1 MKKCI
6 HLSLAALVLGLG
18 FTACES
24 DSSKPAG
31 GIDVSLMDKTVRPQD
46 DFYNFV
52 NGTWMKNA
60 KIPDDKT
67 RWGSFNELRENTD
80 ADVLAILK
88 KAANDPQL
96 DTAAD
101 EAKAVQLY
109 QLINDTVARNE
120 QGVKPLQPH
129 LKRIAAIAS
138 VEDIQSYLQETLPR
152 GNRALFSFGVSAD
165 AKDSNKN
172 VPQLYAGALGIERD
186 YYLKDDEDSKK
197 IKAAYEE
204 HVARMFGFV
213 GKTAEEAAALAQQ
226 VVAVET
232 QLAAARLDKVAR
244 RDPAKR
250 YNPKTTEELGEI
262 AKSITWT
269 SYFNAIGATGIE
281 SVVITDL
288 GYFSALDEVMQN
300 NSVEDI
306 KAYLWWTLID
316 GTAGRLSMDMDRA
329 NWDFYSK
336 TLRGAIAQEP
346 LEKRS
351 IRTVNWTLG
360 EALGKLYV
368 AEKFPPEAKAQMK
381 ELVGN
386 LVKAYEKRINDLA
399 WMDAETK
406 AKAIEKLEKT
416 NVKVGYPDQW
426 KDYSSLNLTNAEGEA
441 TYFDAMINVAA
452 FEFAENIAE
461 LGEPVDKSKW
471 YMSPQTVNAY
481 YNPPYNE
488 IVFPAAILQP
498 PFFDFTADAAVNYG
512 GIGGVIGH
520 EISHG
525 FDDSGAD
532 YDAYG
537 NLVNWWTDKDL
548 EEFNSLGEKLADQ
561 YSAIEV
567 LPDTFINGKFTLGE
581 NIGDLGGIH
590 AAFDALAL
598 HHEDHGT
605 PEAIEGFSAEERFFL
620 SWGTIW
626 RAKIRDE
633 ALKNQVRT
641 DPHSPGYN
649 RATQPLKN
657 MDAFY
662 TTFNVQEGDGM
673 YLPEAERVYI
683 W

>member
-1 MKKCI
+1 MKKFFQSALAI
-6 HLSLAALVLGLG
+6 SLLSLG
-18 FTACES
+18 FTSCKQPQEKKS
-24 DSSKPAG
+24 E
-31 GIDVSLMDKTVRPQD
+31 GIDLSLMDPQVRPQD
-46 DFYNFV
+46 NFYNYV
-52 NGTWMKNA
+52 NGTWMKNTE
-60 KIPDDKT
+60 IPDDKT

-80 ADVLAILK
+80 ADVLSILK
-88 KAANDPQL
+88 EAINDPNL
-96 DTAAD
+96 DTTAD
-101 EAKAVQLY
+101 EAKAVQLF

-120 QGVKPLQPH
+120 QGVKPLIPH
-129 LKRIAAIAS
+129 LARIDEINSIA
-138 VEDIQSYLQETLPR
+138 DIQTYLEQTLPK
-152 GNRALFSFGVSAD
+152 GSRALFSFGVSVD

-172 VPQLYAGALGIERD
+172 LPQLYPGSLGIERD
-186 YYLKDDEDSKK
+186 YYLKDDADSKK
-197 IKAAYEE
+197 IKEAYMR
-204 HVARMFGFV
+204 HVARMFGFI
-213 GKTAEEAAALAQQ
+213 GKTTEQASALADQ
-226 VVAVET
+226 VVKVET

-250 YNPKTTEELGEI
+250 YNPKSTEELSKI
-262 AKSITWT
+262 NTSITWPK
-269 SYFNAIGATGIE
+269 YFSTIGADGIDT
-281 SVVITDL
+281 VVLTDL
-288 GYFSALDEVMQN
+288 GYFSALDNVMKN
-300 NSVEDI
+300 NSVDDI
-306 KAYLWWTLID
+306 KAYLWWSLID
-316 GTAGRLSMDMDRA
+316 GTASRLSMEMDRA

-346 LEKRS
+346 LEQRS
-351 IRTVNWTLG
+351 IRTVNWTIG

-368 AEKFPPEAKAQMK
+368 AQKFPPQAKAQMK

-386 LVKAYEKRINDLA
+386 LIKAYESRINALD
-399 WMDAETK
+399 WMDDATK
-406 AKAIEKLEKT
+406 ANAIEKLTKT
-416 NVKVGYPDQW
+416 NVKVGYPDKW
-426 KDYSSLNLTNAEGEA
+426 KDYSSLSLTNNAGET
-441 TYFDAMINVAA
+441 TYFDAMVNVAA
-452 FEFAENIAE
+452 YEFAENIAE

-471 YMSPQTVNAY
+471 YLSPQTVNAY
-481 YNPPYNE
+481 YNPTYNE

-532 YDAYG
+532 YDADG
-537 NLVNWWTDKDL
+537 NLVNWWTEKDL
-548 EEFNSLGEKLADQ
+548 NKFNSLGDKLAAQ

-567 LPDTFINGKFTLGE
+567 LENTFINGKFTLGE

-598 HHEDHGT
+598 RHQDNGK
-605 PEAIEGFSAEERFFL
+605 PEAIDGFSAEERFFL

-626 RAKIRDE
+626 RVKIRDE

-649 RATQPLKN
+649 RAMQTLKN

-662 TTFNVQEGDGM
+662 TTFDVKEGDGM
-673 YLPEAERVYI
+673 YLPKEDRIYI

>member
-1 MKKCI
+1 MNKKTQ
-6 HLSLAALVLGLG
+6 SALLLGGLLLG
-18 FTACES
+18 FIGCNAPTKKAI
-24 DSSKPAG
+24 
-31 GIDVSLMDKTVRPQD
+31 GIDLSLMDKEIRPQD
-46 DFYNFV
+46 DFYNYV
-52 NGTWMKNA
+52 NGTWMKNTE
-60 KIPDDKT
+60 IPDDKT

-88 KAANDPQL
+88 KAANDPNL
-96 DTAAD
+96 ATSSD
-101 EAKAVQLY
+101 EAKAVTVF
-109 QLINDTVARNE
+109 QLINDTIKRNE
-120 QGVKPLQPH
+120 LGITPLLPHVERINAIQSKADLQP
-129 LKRIAAIAS
+129 
-138 VEDIQSYLQETLPR
+138 YLEENIRL
-152 GNRALFSFGVSAD
+152 GGYALFGFGVSAD

-172 VPQLYAGALGIERD
+172 VAQLYPGALGIERD

-197 IKAAYEE
+197 IKTAYQK
-204 HVARMFGFV
+204 HVARMFGFI
-213 GKTAEEAAALAQQ
+213 GKTTEEAETLAAE

-232 QLAAARLDKVAR
+232 QLANARMDKVER
-244 RDPAKR
+244 RNPAKR
-250 YNPKTTEELGEI
+250 YNPRTTDELGNI
-262 AKSITWT
+262 AQQIDWPA
-269 SYFNAIGATGIE
+269 FLAGIGTEGVE
-281 SVVITDL
+281 NLVVTDL
-288 GYFSALDEVMQN
+288 GFFSSLDTILNENSISAL
-300 NSVEDI
+300 
-306 KAYLWWTLID
+306 KTYLLWTLID
-316 GTAGRLSMDMDRA
+316 GTASRLSMEIDRA

-351 IRTVNWTLG
+351 IRTVNGTLG

-368 AEKFPPEAKAQMK
+368 GEKFPPEAKAQMK

-386 LVKAYEKRINDLA
+386 LVKAYTNRINALA
-399 WMDAETK
+399 WMDDETK
-406 AKAIEKLEKT
+406 AKAIKKLELT
-416 NVKVGYPDQW
+416 TVKVGYPDQW
-426 KDYSSLNLTNAEGEA
+426 EDYSDLSLVNEAGELN
-441 TYFDAMINVAA
+441 YFDAMLNVGAYN
-452 FEFAENIAE
+452 FAENLAE
-461 LGEPVDKSKW
+461 LGQAVDKTKW
-471 YMSPQTVNAY
+471 FMSPQTVNAY
-481 YNPPYNE
+481 YNPAYNE

-537 NLVNWWTDKDL
+537 NLVNWWTEKDL
-548 EEFNSLGEKLADQ
+548 DEFNTLGDKLANQ

-567 LPDTFINGKFTLGE
+567 LPETFINGKFTLGE
-581 NIGDLGGIH
+581 NIGDVGGIH
-590 AAFDALAL
+590 AAFDALAI
-598 HHEDHGT
+598 HHQENGK
-605 PEAIEGFSAEERFFL
+605 PEPIDGFTAEERFFL

-649 RATQPLKN
+649 RANQPLKN

-662 TTFNVQEGDGM
+662 ATFNVQEGDKM
-673 YLPEAERVYI
+673 YLPKEDRVYI

>member
-1 MKKCI
+1 MKKFFQFALAI
-6 HLSLAALVLGLG
+6 SLLSLGI
-18 FTACES
+18 TSCEQPQEK
-24 DSSKPAG
+24 KPG
-31 GIDVSLMDKTVRPQD
+31 GIDLSLMDTQVRPQD
-46 DFYNFV
+46 NFYNYV
-52 NGTWMKNA
+52 NGSWMKNTE
-60 KIPDDKT
+60 IPDDKT

-80 ADVLAILK
+80 ADVLNILK
-88 KAANDPQL
+88 EAANDPNL
-96 DTAAD
+96 DTTED
-101 EAKAVQLY
+101 EAKAVQLF
-109 QLINDTVARNE
+109 QLINDTIARNE
-120 QGVKPLQPH
+120 QGVKPLMPH
-129 LKRIAAIAS
+129 LARIGEINSIA
-138 VEDIQSYLQETLPR
+138 DIQTYLEETLPK
-152 GNRALFSFGVSAD
+152 GSRALFSFGVSAD

-172 VPQLYAGALGIERD
+172 VPQLYPGSLGIERD

-197 IKAAYEE
+197 IKAAYIK
-204 HVARMFGFV
+204 HVASMFGFI
-213 GKTAEEAAALAQQ
+213 GKTAEEASALADQ
-226 VVAVET
+226 VVDVET

-250 YNPKTTEELGEI
+250 YNPKSTEEI
-262 AKSITWT
+262 SKITTSITWPK
-269 SYFNAIGATGIE
+269 YFSAIGAEGIDT
-281 SVVITDL
+281 VVLTDL
-288 GYFSALDEVMQN
+288 GYFTSLDDVMKN

-316 GTAGRLSMDMDRA
+316 GTASRLSMEMDRA

-346 LEKRS
+346 LEQRS

-368 AEKFPPEAKAQMK
+368 AQKFPPEAKAQMK

-386 LVKAYEKRINDLA
+386 LIKAYESRIKALD
-399 WMDAETK
+399 WMDDVTK
-406 AKAIEKLEKT
+406 AKAIEKLAKT
-416 NVKVGYPDQW
+416 NVKVGYPDKW
-426 KDYSSLNLTNAEGEA
+426 KDYSSLSLTNDAGEA
-441 TYFDAMINVAA
+441 TYFDAMVNVAA
-452 FEFAENIAE
+452 YEFAENIAE

-532 YDAYG
+532 YDADG
-537 NLVNWWTDKDL
+537 NLVNWWTEKDL
-548 EEFNSLGEKLADQ
+548 NEFNSLGDKLAAQ

-567 LPDTFINGKFTLGE
+567 LEDTFINGKFTLGE

-598 HHEDHGT
+598 HHQDNGK
-605 PEAIEGFSAEERFFL
+605 PEAIDGFSAEERFFL

-649 RATQPLKN
+649 RAMQPLKN

-662 TTFNVQEGDGM
+662 TTFDVKEGDGM
-673 YLPEAERVYI
+673 YLPKEDRVYI

>member
-1 MKKCI
+1 MNKKTQ
-6 HLSLAALVLGLG
+6 SALLLGGLLLG
-18 FTACES
+18 FIGCNAPTKKAI
-24 DSSKPAG
+24 
-31 GIDVSLMDKTVRPQD
+31 GIDLSLMDKEIRPQD
-46 DFYNFV
+46 DFYNYV
-52 NGTWMKNA
+52 NGTWMKNTE
-60 KIPDDKT
+60 IPDDKT

-88 KAANDPQL
+88 KAANDPNL
-96 DTAAD
+96 ATSSD
-101 EAKAVQLY
+101 EAKAVTVF
-109 QLINDTVARNE
+109 QLINDTIKRNE
-120 QGVKPLQPH
+120 LGITPLLPHVERINAIQSKADLQP
-129 LKRIAAIAS
+129 
-138 VEDIQSYLQETLPR
+138 YLGENIRL
-152 GNRALFSFGVSAD
+152 GGYALFGFGVSAD

-172 VPQLYAGALGIERD
+172 VAQLYPGALGIERD

-197 IKAAYEE
+197 IKTAYQK
-204 HVARMFGFV
+204 HVARMFGFI
-213 GKTAEEAAALAQQ
+213 GKTTEEAETLAAE

-232 QLAAARLDKVAR
+232 QLANARMDKVER
-244 RDPAKR
+244 RNPAKR
-250 YNPKTTEELGEI
+250 YNPRTTDELGNI
-262 AKSITWT
+262 AQQIDWPA
-269 SYFNAIGATGIE
+269 YLAGIGTEGVE
-281 SVVITDL
+281 NLVITDL
-288 GYFSALDEVMQN
+288 GFFSSLDTILNENSISAL
-300 NSVEDI
+300 
-306 KAYLWWTLID
+306 KTYLLWTLID
-316 GTAGRLSMDMDRA
+316 GTASRLSMDIDRA

-351 IRTVNWTLG
+351 IRTVNGTLG

-368 AEKFPPEAKAQMK
+368 GEKFPPEAKAQMK

-386 LVKAYEKRINDLA
+386 LVKAYTNRINALA
-399 WMDAETK
+399 WMDDETK
-406 AKAIEKLEKT
+406 AKAIKKLELT
-416 NVKVGYPDQW
+416 TVKVGYPDQW
-426 KDYSSLNLTNAEGEA
+426 EDYSDLSLVNEAGELN
-441 TYFDAMINVAA
+441 YFDAMLNVGAYN
-452 FEFAENIAE
+452 FAENLAE
-461 LGEPVDKSKW
+461 LGQAVDKTKW
-471 YMSPQTVNAY
+471 FMSPQTVNAY
-481 YNPPYNE
+481 YNPAYNE

-537 NLVNWWTDKDL
+537 NLVNWWTEKDL
-548 EEFNSLGEKLADQ
+548 DEFNTLGDKLANQ

-567 LPDTFINGKFTLGE
+567 LPETFINGKFTLGE
-581 NIGDLGGIH
+581 NIGDVGGIH
-590 AAFDALAL
+590 AAFDALAI
-598 HHEDHGT
+598 HHQENGK
-605 PEAIEGFSAEERFFL
+605 PEPIDGFTAEERFFL

-649 RATQPLKN
+649 RANQPLKN

-662 TTFNVQEGDGM
+662 ATFNVQEGDKM
-673 YLPEAERVYI
+673 YLPKEDRVYI

>member
-1 MKKCI
+1 MKKFFQFALATSL
-6 HLSLAALVLGLG
+6 LSLG
-18 FTACES
+18 FTSCEQPQEK
-24 DSSKPAG
+24 KPG
-31 GIDVSLMDKTVRPQD
+31 GIDLSLMDTQVRPQD
-46 DFYNFV
+46 NFYNYV
-52 NGTWMKNA
+52 NGTWMKNTE
-60 KIPDDKT
+60 IPDDKT

-80 ADVLAILK
+80 ADVLNILK
-88 KAANDPQL
+88 EAANDPNL
-96 DTAAD
+96 DTTAD
-101 EAKAVQLY
+101 EAKAVQLF

-120 QGVKPLQPH
+120 QGVKPLMPH
-129 LKRIAAIAS
+129 LARIGEINS
-138 VEDIQSYLQETLPR
+138 VADIQTYLEETLPK
-152 GNRALFSFGVSAD
+152 GSRALFSFGISAD

-172 VPQLYAGALGIERD
+172 IAQLYPGSLGIERD
-186 YYLKDDEDSKK
+186 YYLKDDADSKK
-197 IKAAYEE
+197 IKAAYIK
-204 HVARMFGFV
+204 HVARMFGFIS
-213 GKTAEEAAALAQQ
+213 KTDEEASALADQ
-226 VVAVET
+226 VVKVET

-250 YNPKTTEELGEI
+250 YNPKSTEELGKITTSI
-262 AKSITWT
+262 AWPK
-269 SYFNAIGATGIE
+269 YFSAIGAEGIDT
-281 SVVITDL
+281 VVLTDL
-288 GYFSALDEVMQN
+288 GYFSALDDVMKN

-316 GTAGRLSMDMDRA
+316 GTASRLSMEMDRA

-346 LEKRS
+346 LEQRS

-368 AEKFPPEAKAQMK
+368 AQKFPPEAKAQMK

-386 LVKAYEKRINDLA
+386 LIKAYESRINALD
-399 WMDAETK
+399 WMDDATK
-406 AKAIEKLEKT
+406 AKAIEKLAKT
-416 NVKVGYPDQW
+416 NVKVGYPDKW
-426 KDYSSLNLTNAEGEA
+426 KDYSSLSLTNDAGEA
-441 TYFDAMINVAA
+441 TYFDAMISVAA
-452 FEFAENIAE
+452 YEFAENIAE
-461 LGEPVDKSKW
+461 IGEPVDKSKW

-532 YDAYG
+532 YDADG
-537 NLVNWWTDKDL
+537 NLVNWWTEKDL
-548 EEFNSLGEKLADQ
+548 NEFNSLGDKLATQ

-567 LPDTFINGKFTLGE
+567 LEDTFINGKFTLGE

-598 HHEDHGT
+598 HHQDNGK
-605 PEAIEGFSAEERFFL
+605 PEAIDGFSAEERFFL

-649 RATQPLKN
+649 RAMQPLKN
-657 MDAFY
+657 MDVFY
-662 TTFNVQEGDGM
+662 TTFDVKEGDGM
-673 YLPEAERVYI
+673 YLPKEDRVYI

>member
-1 MKKCI
+1 MKKFFQFPLAI
-6 HLSLAALVLGLG
+6 SLLSLG
-18 FTACES
+18 FISCEQPQG
-24 DSSKPAG
+24 KNPG
-31 GIDVSLMDKTVRPQD
+31 GIDLSLMDKEVRPQD
-46 DFYNFV
+46 NFYNYV
-52 NGTWMKNA
+52 NGTWMKNT

-80 ADVLAILK
+80 ADVLNILK
-88 KAANDPQL
+88 EAANDPNL
-96 DTAAD
+96 DTTAD
-101 EAKAVQLY
+101 EAKAVQLF
-109 QLINDTVARNE
+109 QLINDTIARNE
-120 QGVKPLQPH
+120 QGVKPLMPH
-129 LKRIAAIAS
+129 LARISEINS
-138 VEDIQSYLQETLPR
+138 IEDVQTYLEESLPK
-152 GNRALFSFGVSAD
+152 GSRALFSFGISAD

-172 VPQLYAGALGIERD
+172 VPQLYPGSLGIERD

-197 IKAAYEE
+197 IKAAYRE
-204 HVARMFGFV
+204 HVARMFGFI
-213 GKTAEEAAALAQQ
+213 GKTAEEASALADQ
-226 VVAVET
+226 VVNVEA

-250 YNPKTTEELGEI
+250 YNPKSTEELSEI
-262 AKSITWT
+262 TTSIAWPK
-269 SYFNAIGATGIE
+269 YFSAIGAEGIDT
-281 SVVITDL
+281 VVLTDL
-288 GYFSALDEVMQN
+288 GYFSSLDEVMKN

-316 GTAGRLSMDMDRA
+316 GTASRLSMEMDRA

-346 LEKRS
+346 LEQRS

-368 AEKFPPEAKAQMK
+368 AQKFPPQAKAQMK

-386 LVKAYEKRINDLA
+386 LIKAYESRINALD
-399 WMDAETK
+399 WMDDATK
-406 AKAIEKLEKT
+406 AKAIEKLAKT
-416 NVKVGYPDQW
+416 NVKVGYPDKW
-426 KDYSSLNLTNAEGEA
+426 KDYSSLSLTNNAGEA
-441 TYFDAMINVAA
+441 TYFDAMVNVAA
-452 FEFAENIAE
+452 YEFAENIAE
-461 LGEPVDKSKW
+461 LGQPVDKSKW

-532 YDAYG
+532 YDADG
-537 NLVNWWTDKDL
+537 NLVNWWTEKDL
-548 EEFNSLGEKLADQ
+548 NEFNSLGDKLAEQ

-567 LPDTFINGKFTLGE
+567 LEDTFINGKFTLGE

-590 AAFDALAL
+590 AAFDALSL
-598 HHEDHGT
+598 HHQDNGK
-605 PEAIEGFSAEERFFL
+605 PEAIDGFTAEERFFL

-649 RATQPLKN
+649 RAMQPLKN

-662 TTFNVQEGDGM
+662 TTFDVKEGDGM
-673 YLPEAERVYI
+673 YLPKEDRVYI